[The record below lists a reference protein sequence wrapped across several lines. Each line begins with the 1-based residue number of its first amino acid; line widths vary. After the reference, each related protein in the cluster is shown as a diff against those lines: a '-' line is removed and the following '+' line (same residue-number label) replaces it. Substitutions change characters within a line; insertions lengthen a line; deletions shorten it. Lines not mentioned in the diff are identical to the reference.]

1 MKSTTLIL
9 SSMALFAFY
18 ACSNNSS
25 TKSSVKEVKET
36 VATAEYTNS
45 NDPFCLAP
53 QNRTVYI
60 KEPIDVT
67 LKEQVLNYKLYL
79 DYASNTKWKLQNK
92 HYSIL
97 HEWVN
102 RFKKDSVINQL
113 STKEIDTTFI
123 IDVEAGVSRNITP
136 EIGRKRME
144 DVRRVISS
152 MLGTNI
158 DYDMEIIKVLSN
170 VVRTKV

>member
-1 MKSTTLIL
+1 MIRKLIVYILFGGCIACDIPPST
-9 SSMALFAFY
+9 
-18 ACSNNSS
+18 N
-25 TKSSVKEVKET
+25 V
-36 VATAEYTNS
+36 
-45 NDPFCLAP
+45 
-53 QNRTVYI
+53 QNEQSIKKDTVYI

-79 DYASNTKWKLQNK
+79 DYASNTEWKLQNK

-102 RFKKDSVINQL
+102 RFKKDSIINQL
-113 STKEIDTTFI
+113 SSKEIDTTFI
-123 IDVEAGVSRNITP
+123 IHVEAGVSRNITP
-136 EIGRKRME
+136 EIGRKRMG

-158 DYDMEIIKVLSN
+158 DYDIEIIKVLRN
-170 VVRTKV
+170 LKYKEEHDIEIKINRLRY